1 MERYQSFGVGIEIEV
16 AARNDGNQ
24 RDGQDAAQGDEGE
37 HAPLL
42 RQKHPLLTAILRGLK
57 SPWSQT

>member
-24 RDGQDAAQGDEGE
+24 RDGQDAAQGDE
-37 HAPLL
+37 A
-42 RQKHPLLTAILRGLK
+42 
-57 SPWSQT
+57 